1 MHRFVIAVVSV
12 SFLAVCATTT
22 SSSGGQ
28 GGQPGPT
35 QESQQIKNIAHFDV
49 GTCFA
54 AAPEVSA
61 PVVKE
66 SVLAVQVSA
75 RPLVLECLVNPASR
89 AGAPVTKV
97 TVESTFA
104 AGAFSHKATGEN
116 LTADGE
122 KCIVD
127 ALTRYTQAKV
137 AGTENAAPV
146 SNSFDYQHDVNQDPS
161 VVMGINEISDLVG
174 AIRVATP
181 TWCDCF
187 EPVKETVPSPI
198 PVKVDVKKA
207 AGAADAG
214 STITVAAS
222 VDQALADGGAGVDET
237 LSQCLIGKIQAL
249 PFSTMKSQQDIF
261 PYFFIFTNFEARG
274 DQQVADLNVRFT
286 QLDLQRGQRTADRLL
301 SFAKLNGAAASYT
314 ELVNK
319 YKAKP
324 ASVTR
329 TQLVTRCNAMVK
341 ADEEYVAVLRD
352 LKAVADL
359 QLTTVQELR
368 KADPMYP
375 AEVEEHTVKEVATTT
390 SDLTASEQTLTND
403 KAICTRLAK

>member
-12 SFLAVCATTT
+12 SFLAVCATTST
-22 SSSGGQ
+22 SGGQ

-35 QESQQIKNIAHFDV
+35 QESQQIKNIAHFDI

-54 AAPEVSA
+54 VAPEVSA

-66 SVLAVQVSA
+66 SLLAVQVSA
-75 RPLVLECLVNPASR
+75 RPLVMECLVNPANR
-89 AGAPVTKV
+89 AAAPVTKV
-97 TVESTFA
+97 TVETTFA
-104 AGAFSHKATGEN
+104 SGAFAHKATGEN
-116 LTADGE
+116 LTPEGE

-137 AGTENAAPV
+137 AGAESAAPV
-146 SNSFDYQHDVNQDPS
+146 TNAFDYQHDVNQDPS

-174 AIRVATP
+174 SIRVATP

-187 EPVKETVPSPI
+187 EPLKESVPGAI
-198 PVKVDVKKA
+198 PMKVDLKKA
-207 AGAADAG
+207 EGATDGG
-214 STITVAAS
+214 SAITVAAS
-222 VDQALADGGAGVDET
+222 VDQALADGGAGVDAT
-237 LSQCLIGKIQAL
+237 LSQCLVGKLQTL

-301 SFAKLNGAAASYT
+301 TFAKLNTAAAGYT

-341 ADEEYVAVLRD
+341 ADEEYVSVLRD

-368 KADPMYP
+368 QADPMYP
-375 AEVEEHTVKEVATTT
+375 LEVEEHTTKEVATTAA
-390 SDLTASEQTLTND
+390 DLAASEQTLTND

>member
-12 SFLAVCATTT
+12 SFLAVCATT

-28 GGQPGPT
+28 GGQASGPT
-35 QESQQIKNIAHFDV
+35 EESQQIKNIAHFDV

-54 AAPEVSA
+54 VSPEVSA

-75 RPLVLECLVNPASR
+75 RPLVMECLVDPASR

-104 AGAFSHKATGEN
+104 SGAFGHKATGEN

-137 AGTENAAPV
+137 AGAENAAPV
-146 SNSFDYQHDVNQDPS
+146 SNAFDYQHDVNQDPA

-174 AIRVATP
+174 SIRVATP
-181 TWCDCF
+181 SWCDCF
-187 EPVKETVPSPI
+187 EPLKETVPGPI
-198 PVKVDVKKA
+198 PMKVDLKR
-207 AGAADAG
+207 GAADGG
-214 STITVAAS
+214 SAITVVAS
-222 VDQALADGGAGVDET
+222 VDQALADGGAGVDGAV
-237 LSQCLIGKIQAL
+237 SQCLIGKLQAL

-301 SFAKLNGAAASYT
+301 SFAKLNAAAAGYT

-341 ADEEYVAVLRD
+341 TDEDYVAVLRD

-375 AEVEEHTVKEVATTT
+375 VEVEEHTTKEVATTAA
-390 SDLTASEQTLTND
+390 DLTASEQTLTND